1 VNRTNVSYDVTIGAE
16 VRDLNVRIGGARI
29 IKDAS
34 ARFERDAITAVI
46 GPNGSG
52 KSTLLRAVC
61 GLLDRNAVSGA
72 VLVDGADPFAM
83 APRDRARRISLFP
96 QTRPVPDLTAL
107 EMIRHG
113 RYPYRNAFG
122 SLTQQDRALVE
133 AAAAEAGVTPFL
145 HRKLNTLS
153 GGERQRA
160 YLAMMLAQGTG
171 VLALDEPTAWLDV
184 GAQLAVLDILS
195 KRKNEN
201 DTVIIVMHDVPQ
213 AFSYADALV
222 VLYDG
227 CVCAAGR
234 PDDPNVAEAVE
245 SAFGVSIRRIN
256 SHSDALYPYALY
268 R

>member
-1 VNRTNVSYDVTIGAE
+1 MNHADVSRDITAGAE
-16 VRDLNVRIGGARI
+16 VRELNVRIDGERI

-34 ARFERDAITAVI
+34 ARFERGAITAVI

-61 GLLDRNAVSGA
+61 GLLDRDTVSGA

-83 APRDRARRISLFP
+83 DPRDRARRVSLFP

-107 EMIRHG
+107 DMIRHG

-122 SLTQQDRALVE
+122 SLSQPDRASV
-133 AAAAEAGVTPFL
+133 AAAAEEAGVTPFL
-145 HRKLNTLS
+145 HRKLYTLS

-160 YLAMMLAQGTG
+160 YLAMMLAQETD

-184 GAQLAVLDILS
+184 GAQLEILDILS
-195 KRKNEN
+195 ERKEEN
-201 DTVIIVMHDVPQ
+201 DTIIIVMHDVPQ
-213 AFSYADALV
+213 AFSYADTLV
-222 VLYDG
+222 ILDDG
-227 CVCAAGR
+227 RVRATGR
-234 PDDPNVAEAVE
+234 PDDPDVAAAVE
-245 SAFGVSIRRIN
+245 SAFGVSIRRI
-256 SHSDALYPYALY
+256 SSRSDALYPYALY